1 MVVHQLMEDAHGR
14 VAFQLPGDVVLRRFD
29 AFPLLKDLRQHQF
42 GGRPGVL
49 LHAAAQKNFPFIG
62 FAELLVA
69 GLQHLQRFTHQLFI
83 LIDNPLEA
91 LHRFG
96 VVALFHPHPAHH
108 DRYPGAGAVRGG
120 AFSQQRH
127 RFIQIVGCHLLQGQF
142 APEVGDFA
150 TMFLFPQLH
159 QPFSHFNSRL
169 PVAGR
174 LVNLQQLLQRAEA
187 EIGLIHQ
194 LFEHVFRAVIQ
205 SGGHI
210 IPSQLLHR

>member
-1 MVVHQLMEDAHGR
+1 MFRSTPGFLSPALFRFVEMVVHQLMEDAHGR
-14 VAFQLPGDVVLRRFD
+14 VAFQLPGDVRLRRFD

-83 LIDNPLEA
+83 LMDNPLEA

-96 VVALFHPHPAHH
+96 VVALSIHTRPIMIDTRALLRSAAAPFLNNAI
-108 DRYPGAGAVRGG
+108 ALSKS
-120 AFSQQRH
+120 F
-127 RFIQIVGCHLLQGQF
+127 GCHLLQGQF

-150 TMFLFPQLH
+150 TMFLFPS
-159 QPFSHFNSRL
+159 FTSRSATSIADCQSL
-169 PVAGR
+169 VAW
-174 LVNLQQLLQRAEA
+174 
-187 EIGLIHQ
+187 
-194 LFEHVFRAVIQ
+194 
-205 SGGHI
+205 
-210 IPSQLLHR
+210 